1 MKTLI
6 LKKTFAV
13 FEALTRARDPLSLKE
28 ICAQTGITPPAAS
41 RLLADLVEAGY
52 VHKVS
57 YRTFEPGLGMIELGQ
72 SSLRHNFFPQ
82 NAILRLHSELQ
93 LMGCGGAL
101 AGMFN
106 DRLVYLYHSFF
117 EKEHRISS
125 LPLPEQALSHSNIAL
140 VILSVHYGAEKARD
154 MLLADADA
162 HFTGTARERRRNSI
176 LRRIEEFQ
184 RDRHA
189 VWLDDSG
196 HWNLCFPLMDG
207 AQVYGLSFLG
217 DGDRI
222 APELFLRCSALAAD
236 MRGILAKQS

>member
-1 MKTLI
+1 M
-6 LKKTFAV
+6 
-13 FEALTRARDPLSLKE
+13 
-28 ICAQTGITPPAAS
+28 
-41 RLLADLVEAGY
+41 
-52 VHKVS
+52 
-57 YRTFEPGLGMIELGQ
+57 
-72 SSLRHNFFPQ
+72 
-82 NAILRLHSELQ
+82 
-93 LMGCGGAL
+93 
-101 AGMFN
+101 
-106 DRLVYLYHSFF
+106 
-117 EKEHRISS
+117 
-125 LPLPEQALSHSNIAL
+125 
-140 VILSVHYGAEKARD
+140 ILSVRYGAEKARD

-162 HFTGTARERRRNSI
+162 HFSGTARERRRNSI

>member
-140 VILSVHYGAEKARD
+140 VILSVRYGAEKARD
-154 MLLADADA
+154 MLLAD
-162 HFTGTARERRRNSI
+162 FTGTARERRRNSI